1 MARRHL
7 HLLGENACALGRA
20 VVVGVTADPEPPLF
34 ASVPHP
40 PPADTP
46 MAAAPVGEPP
56 ELVEALG

>member
-20 VVVGVTADPEPPLF
+20 AVVGVTADPEPPPV
-34 ASVPHP
+34 ASAPHP
-40 PPADTP
+40 PAAGTP

-56 ELVEALG
+56 ELVEVLG